1 MCTSY
6 GFLWENKMSK
16 NHLLY
21 REEYFNGFGNE
32 SIYRINGVMTLTE
45 RNLIQDALEL
55 YKIKLNEEACFS
67 KILKE
72 SKTGIL
78 NELDNLI
85 NKFNT
90 LDFSRGE

>member
-1 MCTSY
+1 MRTSY
-6 GFLWENKMSK
+6 GFLWENKMSEK
-16 NHLLY
+16 HLFY
-21 REEYFNGFGNE
+21 REEYFNGYGNE

-45 RNLIQDALEL
+45 RDLIQDALKL

-78 NELDNLI
+78 D
-85 NKFNT
+85 KH
-90 LDFSRGE
+90 R